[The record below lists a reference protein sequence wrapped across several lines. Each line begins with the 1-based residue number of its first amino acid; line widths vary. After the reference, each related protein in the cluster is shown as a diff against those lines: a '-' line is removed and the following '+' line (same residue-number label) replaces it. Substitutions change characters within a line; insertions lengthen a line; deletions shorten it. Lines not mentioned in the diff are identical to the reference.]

1 VRELP
6 RQLSVEQLT
15 ELFSG
20 RTPLVER
27 LAEID
32 DPLGPGAEDVVRS
45 LSDDERFAAL
55 AAHPRIGERS
65 PEQHGDEPE
74 VLAQLEELNRA
85 YEERFG
91 FRFVVFVAGRP
102 RAELLPVLRG
112 RMERTREQELQEGVQ
127 ALVDIARD
135 RWAKSA

>member
-32 DPLGPGAEDVVRS
+32 DPLGPGAEDVVRG

>member
-32 DPLGPGAEDVVRS
+32 DPLGPGAEDVVRG

-102 RAELLPVLRG
+102 RAELLPVLRR

>member
-6 RQLSVEQLT
+6 RQLTVEQLA

-20 RTPLVER
+20 RTPLVDR
-27 LAEID
+27 LAELD
-32 DPLGPGAEDVVRS
+32 DPLGAGADEVVRS
-45 LSDDERFAAL
+45 LSDDDKYAAL

-65 PEQHGDEPE
+65 PEQHGDEPD
-74 VLAQLEELNRA
+74 VLAELERLNRA
-85 YEERFG
+85 YEDRFG

-102 RAELLPVLRG
+102 RREILPVLRE
-112 RMERTREQELQEGVQ
+112 RVERTREEELQEGVQ

-135 RWAKSA
+135 RWAKS

>member
-32 DPLGPGAEDVVRS
+32 DPLGPAAEDVVRG